1 MEIDDDLFDLLYKR
15 DIPFKSVKFVSKDA
29 KLMGIQQAL
38 TLRYVDEM
46 NNILE
51 LNGVNKR
58 VEDQIRDILLE
69 KLTDGLIE
77 QINDKQIKCFNILK
91 NNVMTIEESETI
103 IYYRIMIKYDEILNL
118 DNNFL

>member
-15 DIPFKSVKFVSKDA
+15 DIPFKFVKFVSKDA

-38 TLRYVDEM
+38 TIRYVNEM

-77 QINDKQIKCFNILK
+77 QMNEKQIKCFNILK

-103 IYYRIMIKYDEILNL
+103 IYYRITIKYDEILNL

>member
-15 DIPFKSVKFVSKDA
+15 DIPFKSVKCISKDA
-29 KLMGIQQAL
+29 KMLGIQQAL
-38 TLRYVDEM
+38 TRRYVDEM
-46 NNILE
+46 NTILE

-77 QINDKQIKCFNILK
+77 QMNNKQIKCFNVLK
-91 NNVMTIEESETI
+91 NNVMTIEESEII

-118 DNNFL
+118 DNKFL

>member
-38 TLRYVDEM
+38 TIRYVDEM
-46 NNILE
+46 NSILE

-58 VEDQIRDILLE
+58 IEDQIRDLMLE
-69 KLTDGLIE
+69 KLTDAFIE
-77 QINDKQIKCFNILK
+77 QMNEKQIKCFNILK
-91 NNVMTIEESETI
+91 NNVMTIEKAELI
-103 IYYRIMIKYDEILNL
+103 VYYRITIKYDEILNL